1 MQLSLTKETK
11 ATLADIYYPEELKD
25 KNYDAVK
32 TTLLDHYKDKKL
44 TLVYREKFNQRVQQ
58 EGETCKKYFESLR
71 ELAGLCDYSAEFY
84 KEQMYDRSIVGLT
97 NEMWKANLSMKDR
110 TTHTYQQIQ
119 TLAIQYEEHKLTA
132 EKLRP
137 GNTTGGKSS
146 ATTVAS
152 VNTYQQKKRFNTYK
166 QKNYGKSN
174 NHNRKSGYNN
184 QSKMCYRCLKGPHN
198 PNDCWYKNAKCDK
211 CMKTGHLTKAHKDS
225 WHKNSSSGQ
234 NNVYHTKQDNTS
246 KNTNKKVHHV
256 ENYDD
261 SDETSSDEIAF
272 CKVIKNRKL

>member
-1 MQLSLTKETK
+1 MIESEKSTMAESVLLPRCDPEEAGFRITDYFSDLEAYFIALKIVDAGRKWSFLQLSLTKETK

-71 ELAGLCDYSAEFY
+71 ELARLCDYSAEFY

-132 EKLRP
+132 ENLCP
-137 GNTTGGKSS
+137 DNTTGGRSS
-146 ATTVAS
+146 ATTVVS

-174 NHNRKSGYNN
+174 NHNRK
-184 QSKMCYRCLKGPHN
+184 K
-198 PNDCWYKNAKCDK
+198 W
-211 CMKTGHLTKAHKDS
+211 
-225 WHKNSSSGQ
+225 
-234 NNVYHTKQDNTS
+234 
-246 KNTNKKVHHV
+246 
-256 ENYDD
+256 
-261 SDETSSDEIAF
+261 I
-272 CKVIKNRKL
+272 